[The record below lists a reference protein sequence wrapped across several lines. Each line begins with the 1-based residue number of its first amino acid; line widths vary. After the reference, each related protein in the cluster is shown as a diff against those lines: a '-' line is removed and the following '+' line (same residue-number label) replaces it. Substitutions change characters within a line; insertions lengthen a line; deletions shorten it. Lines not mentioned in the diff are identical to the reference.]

1 MNYPIPTLRTCAE
14 QAIPGCHFA
23 HGEKE
28 EQNID
33 VDHLTPDNRV
43 VLVEDKMLVTPTVN
57 KYGQRTTVTFQ
68 ATVSVLAFSRLTDD
82 AALRLPRM
90 DSLLNQALALLAALE
105 KHPDLAKVVSRSIVM
120 AYNQFDAN
128 LDGVVMQLDI
138 TPAERASL
146 C

>member
-1 MNYPIPTLRTCAE
+1 MQYPIPTLRACALA
-14 QAIPGCHFA
+14 AIPGCHFA

-28 EQNID
+28 EANIILD
-33 VDHLTPDNRV
+33 QLTPESRV

-57 KYGQRTTVTFQ
+57 KYGIRTTVTFQ
-68 ATVSVLAFSRLTDD
+68 ATVSVLAYSQLTDD
-82 AALRLPRM
+82 SEVRLPRM
-90 DSLLNQALALLAALE
+90 DSLLTQAMALLSALE
-105 KHPDLAKVVSRSIVM
+105 KHPSLAKVTSRSIVM

-128 LDGVVMQLDI
+128 LDGLVMQLDI

>member
-1 MNYPIPTLRTCAE
+1 MQYPIPTLRACAE
-14 QAIPGCHFA
+14 AAIPGCHFA

-28 EQNID
+28 EANIIMD
-33 VDHLTPDNRV
+33 QLTPESRV

-57 KYGQRTTVTFQ
+57 KYGVRTTVTFQ
-68 ATVSVLAFSRLTDD
+68 ATVSVLAYSQMTDD
-82 AALRLPRM
+82 STARLPRM
-90 DSLLNQALALLAALE
+90 DSLLNQALALLSALE
-105 KHPDLAKVVSRSIVM
+105 KHPSLAKVTSRSIVM

-138 TPAERASL
+138 TPAERANI